1 MPLIL
6 EYYFASLVRLLPV
19 FITIGIFSILWNYR
33 SGIMACL
40 VKFMFGEELFAQFFN
55 KTDEYSE
62 ESLKDTHDFGVSQSF
77 GTCKSYKTSTSSELK
92 ISKNGMR
99 YVKER
104 ALTLDKIHRDDIY
117 DSKTK
122 ETVHICWILFKKYM
136 ICRTEKGYYVFRKFE
151 TGRYYNSLA
160 EYDNIQKAAYALY
173 G

>member
-1 MPLIL
+1 MTLIL
-6 EYYFASLVRLLPV
+6 EQLTATLVGRLLV
-19 FITIGIFSILWNYR
+19 IFTTIGI
-33 SGIMACL
+33 L
-40 VKFMFGEELFAQFFN
+40 VYVAKIMFGEELFAHSFN

-62 ESLKDTHDFGVSQSF
+62 EWLKETHDFSDSQSY

-122 ETVHICWILFKKYM
+122 ENVHICWIFFKRYM
-136 ICRTEKGYYVFRKFE
+136 ICRIEKGYYIFRKFE
-151 TGRYYNSLA
+151 TGRYYNSFA